1 MICRSIDSGQR
12 LLITQ
17 TAVCRKRRPALL
29 AACARPADKVVSARK
44 LSVRQ
49 PKEFTKQFTA
59 TYLHCCRL
67 GPLGIIFLLFLCGPI
82 LRF

>member
-49 PKEFTKQFTA
+49 PKEFTKRQLYAMLAEAVRNT
-59 TYLHCCRL
+59 
-67 GPLGIIFLLFLCGPI
+67 G
-82 LRF
+82 